1 MVLMY
6 RIILKMSDD
15 LAKGLIKM
23 LDIKEFIEDLKQNK
37 NVITRG
43 DLQGIVEARC
53 KKTGE
58 DEENILKKIDEKN
71 ENKSGGKV

>member
-1 MVLMY
+1 MY

-37 NVITRG
+37 NFITRG

>member
-1 MVLMY
+1 MY

-37 NVITRG
+37 NFITRG

-58 DEENILKKIDEKN
+58 NEENILKKIDEKN

>member
-1 MVLMY
+1 MY
-6 RIILKMSDD
+6 RIKLKMSND

-37 NVITRG
+37 NFITRG
-43 DLQGIVEARC
+43 DFQGIVEARC

>member
-1 MVLMY
+1 M
-6 RIILKMSDD
+6 
-15 LAKGLIKM
+15 
-23 LDIKEFIEDLKQNK
+23 

>member
-1 MVLMY
+1 MY
-6 RIILKMSDD
+6 RIILKMSND

-37 NVITRG
+37 NFITRG

>member
-1 MVLMY
+1 MY

-37 NVITRG
+37 NFITRG
-43 DLQGIVEARC
+43 DLQGIVEARR

-58 DEENILKKIDEKN
+58 NEENILKKIDEKN